1 MKRDVTR
8 TGHRTHKGAWDDA
21 MAGARRYFVNNFRD
35 KSRQRGVDLLLGES
49 IAHASNCKNGSNL
62 LNLRGGA
69 NVTTNLDE
77 SSGLG
82 DGMDL
87 ILREILQDLE
97 GAVED
102 EESDTPVSDL
112 YLTSTPYLRR
122 RIFSKRIVSVV
133 ERSFSLFTARL
144 FSKKLWIYLV
154 VSYVLSLI
162 VRINM

>member
-1 MKRDVTR
+1 
-8 TGHRTHKGAWDDA
+8 
-21 MAGARRYFVNNFRD
+21 
-35 KSRQRGVDLLLGES
+35 
-49 IAHASNCKNGSNL
+49 
-62 LNLRGGA
+62 
-69 NVTTNLDE
+69 VTTNLDE